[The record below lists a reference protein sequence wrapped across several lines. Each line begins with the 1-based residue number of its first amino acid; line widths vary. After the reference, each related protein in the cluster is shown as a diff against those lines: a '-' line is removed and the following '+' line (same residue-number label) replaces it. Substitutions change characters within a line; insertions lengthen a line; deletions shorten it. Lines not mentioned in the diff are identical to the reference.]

1 MDASVADYA
10 EHLTKTDLRLLSD
23 VVPVAGGATAALA
36 RDPVT
41 IERLLADP
49 RVFDAVFGPDGVAA
63 GHAVLVSP
71 FLAFGVAVHRA
82 VADLAGVD
90 YLPERSGLRQR
101 VPVFDTPQ
109 LRDFL
114 GSAARRLF
122 LAELLASFTR
132 VASGRYRVRSG
143 GRSRTRRFSEL
154 DPVLLAGM
162 LEAVPDESRPGIY
175 RRLGDVSLFLAGV
188 FPDYAA
194 AHALGPLDAG
204 RLLRSA
210 RVPAA
215 ERDGLAAAPA
225 LELLEYLGARWYRAA
240 LAAAPVRT
248 ANLAVVGE
256 VAARFHQARRILNH
270 LADRYLLGPG
280 GPWFAPSGP
289 KLAINP
295 GIPGIH
301 ASTINMLIRPP
312 RFCTDSSR
320 PYGAEGLPRMGCARA
335 AQMPRAGFPDRQG
348 PRWGSAHGWNGA
360 RAVGGHCGRPGV
372 HDVGP
377 ADLANR
383 RRAVARRR
391 PGPVPRAP
399 AGRPLRSPRCPWARR
414 PGPAGPAG

>member
-10 EHLTKTDLRLLSD
+10 EHLTEADLRLLSA
-23 VVPVAGGATAALA
+23 VAPRPGAAAMHLG
-36 RDPVT
+36 RDPAA
-41 IERLLADP
+41 IEELLADP
-49 RVFDAVFGPDGVAA
+49 RVFEAVFGPAAVAA

-82 VADLAGVD
+82 VIDLSGLD

-101 VPVFDTPQ
+101 VPVFDPPE

-154 DPVLLAGM
+154 DPVRLAEM
-162 LEAVPDESRPGIY
+162 LEAAPEESRPGLY

-188 FPDYAA
+188 FPDYSA

-210 RVPAA
+210 RVPTA

-248 ANLAVVGE
+248 ANLAVVG
-256 VAARFHQARRILNH
+256 
-270 LADRYLLGPG
+270 
-280 GPWFAPSGP
+280 
-289 KLAINP
+289 
-295 GIPGIH
+295 
-301 ASTINMLIRPP
+301 
-312 RFCTDSSR
+312 
-320 PYGAEGLPRMGCARA
+320 
-335 AQMPRAGFPDRQG
+335 
-348 PRWGSAHGWNGA
+348 
-360 RAVGGHCGRPGV
+360 
-372 HDVGP
+372 
-377 ADLANR
+377 
-383 RRAVARRR
+383 
-391 PGPVPRAP
+391 
-399 AGRPLRSPRCPWARR
+399 
-414 PGPAGPAG
+414 

>member
-1 MDASVADYA
+1 MDASVTGYA
-10 EHLTKTDLRLLSD
+10 EHLTEADLRLLSA
-23 VVPVAGGATAALA
+23 VAPRPGAAAIQLG
-36 RDPVT
+36 RDPAA
-41 IERLLADP
+41 IEELLADP
-49 RVFDAVFGPDGVAA
+49 RVFEAVFGPAAVAA
-63 GHAVLVSP
+63 GQAVLVSP

-82 VADLAGVD
+82 VIDLSGLD

-101 VPVFDTPQ
+101 VPVFDPPE

-154 DPVLLAGM
+154 DPVRLAGM
-162 LEAVPDESRPGIY
+162 LEAAPEESRPGLY

-188 FPDYAA
+188 FPDYSA

-210 RVPAA
+210 RVPSA

-256 VAARFHQARRILNH
+256 VAARFRQARRILNH
-270 LADRYLLGPG
+270 LADRYLLGPDS
-280 GPWFAPSGP
+280 PWFGP
-289 KLAINP
+289 P
-295 GIPGIH
+295 GRG
-301 ASTINMLIRPP
+301 
-312 RFCTDSSR
+312 
-320 PYGAEGLPRMGCARA
+320 
-335 AQMPRAGFPDRQG
+335 
-348 PRWGSAHGWNGA
+348 
-360 RAVGGHCGRPGV
+360 
-372 HDVGP
+372 
-377 ADLANR
+377 
-383 RRAVARRR
+383 
-391 PGPVPRAP
+391 
-399 AGRPLRSPRCPWARR
+399 
-414 PGPAGPAG
+414 